1 MGAVPRVPDCFAGTG
16 GVQVLSQV
24 RIPCSEG

>member
-1 MGAVPRVPDCFAGTG
+1 MGVVPRVPDCLAGTG

-24 RIPCSEG
+24 RMPFPEG